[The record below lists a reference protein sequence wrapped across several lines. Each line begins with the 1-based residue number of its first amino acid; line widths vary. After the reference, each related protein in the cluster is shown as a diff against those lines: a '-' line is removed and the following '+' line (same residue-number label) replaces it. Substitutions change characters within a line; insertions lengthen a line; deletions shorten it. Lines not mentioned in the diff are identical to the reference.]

1 MDVINVSFISHTT
14 FNKIQKKYLF
24 LAIHRVYTTNRQL
37 IIDNAIEKGDIDL
50 LGDGSCDFLGYNAKY
65 VAYTVFEK
73 KLGSILDFNAS
84 HLRTAGNSE
93 RMELDGLQQV
103 LECPEGHGFSILSLT
118 ADRHKQVRRYM
129 HREKCKINHQFDI
142 WHVTKNIKKSL
153 QSCASKS
160 VLRI

>member
-1 MDVINVSFISHTT
+1 MLRTA
-14 FNKIQKKYLF
+14 L
-24 LAIHRVYTTNRQL
+24 
-37 IIDNAIEKGDIDL
+37 
-50 LGDGSCDFLGYNAKY
+50 
-65 VAYTVFEK
+65 EK

-93 RMELDGLQQV
+93 RMELDDLQQV

-118 ADRHKQVRRYM
+118 ADQHKQVRRYM

-142 WHVTKNIKKSL
+142 WHVTKNNKKSL
-153 QSCASKS
+153 QSSASKS

>member
-1 MDVINVSFISHTT
+1 MDVINVSFVSHTT

-24 LAIHRVYTTNRQL
+24 LVTHRAYTTNRQL
-37 IIDNAIEKGDIDL
+37 IIDNATEKGDIDL
-50 LGDGSCDFLGYNAKY
+50 LGDGSCDFLGYNARY
-65 VAYTVFEK
+65 ATFWK
-73 KLGSILDFNAS
+73 KNWDQYSISTLHILELQETPS
-84 HLRTAGNSE
+84 GWI
-93 RMELDGLQQV
+93 LDGLQQV

-153 QSCASKS
+153 RSCASKS